1 MKIGEEFMSDRQNE
15 RHDWLKSIAA
25 PYGLD
30 LESVVPA
37 SSDAGFRSYYRV
49 TGAEGQTYIV
59 MDAPP
64 AHEDV
69 RPFIRVTGLF
79 QKANLTVPHIYE
91 QNVEKGFLLLTDL
104 GRETYLDV
112 LNENN
117 ARELMTQAI
126 DALVNWQSISEA
138 GVLPEYDRAELTRE
152 LNLFPEWYISR
163 HRGKTLDERQNA
175 LLKVCFERILQNNLA
190 QAKVFVHRDYMP
202 RNLMVRATDGPGILD
217 YQDALYGPVS
227 YDIASLLRD
236 AFISW
241 GETFVI
247 DMTIRYWEKAKKAG
261 IPVPADFGVFWKD
274 VEWMGLQRHLKI
286 LGIFARINYRD
297 GKPKYLADTPR
308 FINYVRQTAHRYD
321 ELKALLFLID
331 QIEDSVPQYGYT
343 F

>member
-1 MKIGEEFMSDRQNE
+1 MTDRQNE
-15 RHDWLKSIAA
+15 RREWLSGIASKYA
-25 PYGLD
+25 LNV
-30 LESVVPA
+30 ESEAPA
-37 SSDAGFRSYYRV
+37 SSDAGFRSYFRV
-49 TGAEGQTYIV
+49 ADQNGKTFIV

-69 RPFIRVTGLF
+69 RPFIRVTSLF
-79 QKANLTVPHIYE
+79 EKAALTVPHIYE
-91 QNVEKGFLLLTDL
+91 QSPEQGFLLLSDL

-112 LNENN
+112 LNEDN
-117 ARELMTQAI
+117 ARELMTEAI
-126 DALVNWQSISEA
+126 DALVRWQSISEP
-138 GVLPEYDRAELTRE
+138 GVLPEYDRATLTRE
-152 LNLFPEWYISR
+152 LNLFPEWYIAK
-163 HRGKTLDERQNA
+163 HRNKTLDERQSA
-175 LLKVCFERILQNNLA
+175 LLKVCFERILQNNLS

-202 RNLMVRATDGPGILD
+202 RNLMVVPEGGPGILD

-247 DMTIRYWEKAKKAG
+247 DMTIRYWKKARQAG
-261 IPVPADFGVFWKD
+261 IPVPQDFGVFWKD

-286 LGIFARINYRD
+286 LGIFARLNYRD
-297 GKPKYLADTPR
+297 NKPKYLADTPR

-321 ELKALLFLID
+321 ELKALLFLVD

>member
-1 MKIGEEFMSDRQNE
+1 MTDRQNE
-15 RHDWLKSIAA
+15 RREWLSGIASKYA
-25 PYGLD
+25 LNV
-30 LESVVPA
+30 ESEAPA
-37 SSDAGFRSYYRV
+37 SSDAGFRSYFRV
-49 TGAEGQTYIV
+49 ADQNGKTFIV

-69 RPFIRVTGLF
+69 RPFIRVTSLF
-79 QKANLTVPHIYE
+79 EMAALTVPHIYE
-91 QNVEKGFLLLTDL
+91 QNPEQGFLLLSDL
-104 GRETYLDV
+104 GRKTYLDV
-112 LNENN
+112 LNEDN
-117 ARELMTQAI
+117 ARELMTEAI
-126 DALVNWQSISEA
+126 DALVKWQSISEP
-138 GVLPEYDRAELTRE
+138 GVLPEYDRATLTRE
-152 LNLFPEWYISR
+152 LNLFPEWYIAR
-163 HRGKTLDERQNA
+163 HCNKTLDERQSA
-175 LLKVCFERILQNNLA
+175 LLKVCFERILQNNLS

-202 RNLMVRATDGPGILD
+202 RNLMVVPEGGPGILD

-247 DMTIRYWEKAKKAG
+247 DMTIRYWEKARQAG
-261 IPVPADFGVFWKD
+261 IPVPQDFGVFWKD

-286 LGIFARINYRD
+286 LGIFTRLNYRD
-297 GKPKYLADTPR
+297 NKPKYLADTPR

-321 ELKALLFLID
+321 ELKALLFLVD

>member
-1 MKIGEEFMSDRQNE
+1 MTDRQNE
-15 RHDWLKSIAA
+15 RREWLSGIASKYA
-25 PYGLD
+25 LD
-30 LESVVPA
+30 VESEVPA
-37 SSDAGFRSYYRV
+37 SSDAGFRSYFRV
-49 TGAEGQTYIV
+49 ADQNGKTFIV

-69 RPFIRVTGLF
+69 RPFIRVTSLF
-79 QKANLTVPHIYE
+79 EKAALTVPHIYE
-91 QNVEKGFLLLTDL
+91 QSPEQGFLLLSDL

-112 LNENN
+112 LNEDN
-117 ARELMTQAI
+117 ARELMTEAI
-126 DALVNWQSISEA
+126 DALVKWQSISEP
-138 GVLPEYDRAELTRE
+138 GVLPEYDRATLTRE
-152 LNLFPEWYISR
+152 LNLFPEWYIAK
-163 HRGKTLDERQNA
+163 HRNKTLDERQSA
-175 LLKVCFERILQNNLA
+175 LLKVCFERILQNNLS

-202 RNLMVRATDGPGILD
+202 RNLMVVPQGGPGILD

-247 DMTIRYWEKAKKAG
+247 DMTIRYWEKARQAG
-261 IPVPADFGVFWKD
+261 IPVPQDFGVFWKD

-286 LGIFARINYRD
+286 LGIFARLNYRD
-297 GKPKYLADTPR
+297 NKPKYLADTPR

-321 ELKALLFLID
+321 ELKALLFLVD

>member
-1 MKIGEEFMSDRQNE
+1 MTDRQNE
-15 RHDWLKSIAA
+15 RREWLSGIASKYA
-25 PYGLD
+25 LNV
-30 LESVVPA
+30 ESEAPA
-37 SSDAGFRSYYRV
+37 SSDAGFRSYFRV
-49 TGAEGQTYIV
+49 ADQNGKTFIV

-69 RPFIRVTGLF
+69 RPFIRVTSLF
-79 QKANLTVPHIYE
+79 EKAALTVPHIYE
-91 QNVEKGFLLLTDL
+91 QSPEQGFLLLSDL

-112 LNENN
+112 LNEDN
-117 ARELMTQAI
+117 ARELMTEAI
-126 DALVNWQSISEA
+126 DALVRWQSISEP
-138 GVLPEYDRAELTRE
+138 GVLPEYDRATLTRE
-152 LNLFPEWYISR
+152 LNLFPEWYIAK
-163 HRGKTLDERQNA
+163 HRNKTLDERQSA
-175 LLKVCFERILQNNLA
+175 LLKVCFERILQNNLS

-202 RNLMVRATDGPGILD
+202 RNLMVMPEGGPGILD

-247 DMTIRYWEKAKKAG
+247 DMTIRYWEKARQAG
-261 IPVPADFGVFWKD
+261 IPLPQDFGVFWKD

-286 LGIFARINYRD
+286 LGIFARLNYRD
-297 GKPKYLADTPR
+297 NKPKYLADTPR

-321 ELKALLFLID
+321 ELKALLFLVD

>member
-1 MKIGEEFMSDRQNE
+1 MRKDMTDRQKE
-15 RHDWLKSIAA
+15 RREWLSAIASKYA
-25 PYGLD
+25 LD
-30 LESVVPA
+30 VESEVPA
-37 SSDAGFRSYYRV
+37 SSDAGFRSYFRV
-49 TGAEGQTYIV
+49 ADQNGKTFIV

-69 RPFIRVTGLF
+69 RPFIRVTSLF
-79 QKANLTVPHIYE
+79 EKAALTVPHIYE
-91 QNVEKGFLLLTDL
+91 QSPEQGFLLLSDL

-112 LNENN
+112 LNEDN
-117 ARELMTQAI
+117 ARELMTEAI
-126 DALVNWQSISEA
+126 DALVRRQSISEP
-138 GVLPEYDRAELTRE
+138 GVLPEYDRATLTRE
-152 LNLFPEWYISR
+152 LNLFPEWYIAK
-163 HRGKTLDERQNA
+163 HRNKILDERQSA
-175 LLKVCFERILQNNLA
+175 LLKVCFERILQNNLS

-202 RNLMVRATDGPGILD
+202 RNLMVMPQGGPGILD

-247 DMTIRYWEKAKKAG
+247 DMTIRYWEKARQAG
-261 IPVPADFGVFWKD
+261 IPVPQDFGVFWKD

-286 LGIFARINYRD
+286 LGIFARLNYRD
-297 GKPKYLADTPR
+297 NKPKYLADTPR

-321 ELKALLFLID
+321 ELKALLFLVD

>member
-1 MKIGEEFMSDRQNE
+1 MTDRQNE
-15 RHDWLKSIAA
+15 RREWLSGIASKYA
-25 PYGLD
+25 LNV
-30 LESVVPA
+30 ESEAPA
-37 SSDAGFRSYYRV
+37 SSDAGFRSYFRV
-49 TGAEGQTYIV
+49 ADQNGKTFIV

-69 RPFIRVTGLF
+69 RPFIRVTSLF
-79 QKANLTVPHIYE
+79 EKAALTVPHIYE
-91 QNVEKGFLLLTDL
+91 QSPEQGFLLLSDL

-112 LNENN
+112 LNEDN
-117 ARELMTQAI
+117 ARELMTEAI
-126 DALVNWQSISEA
+126 DALVRWQSISEP
-138 GVLPEYDRAELTRE
+138 GVLPEYDRATLTRE
-152 LNLFPEWYISR
+152 LNLFPEWYIAK
-163 HRGKTLDERQNA
+163 HRNKTLDERQSA
-175 LLKVCFERILQNNLA
+175 LLKVCFERILQNNLS

-202 RNLMVRATDGPGILD
+202 RNLMVVPEGGLGILD

-247 DMTIRYWEKAKKAG
+247 DMTIRYWEKARQAG
-261 IPVPADFGVFWKD
+261 IPVPQDFGVFWKD

-286 LGIFARINYRD
+286 LGIFARLNYRD
-297 GKPKYLADTPR
+297 NKPKYLADTPR

-321 ELKALLFLID
+321 ELKALLFLVD

>member
-1 MKIGEEFMSDRQNE
+1 MTDRQNE
-15 RHDWLKSIAA
+15 RREWLSGIASKYA
-25 PYGLD
+25 LNV
-30 LESVVPA
+30 ESEAPA
-37 SSDAGFRSYYRV
+37 SSDAGFRSYFRV
-49 TGAEGQTYIV
+49 ADQNGKTFIV

-69 RPFIRVTGLF
+69 RPFIRVTSLF
-79 QKANLTVPHIYE
+79 EKAALTVPHIYE
-91 QNVEKGFLLLTDL
+91 QSPEQGFLLLSDL

-112 LNENN
+112 LNEDN
-117 ARELMTQAI
+117 ARELMTEAI
-126 DALVNWQSISEA
+126 DALVRWQSISEP
-138 GVLPEYDRAELTRE
+138 GVLPEYDRATLTRE
-152 LNLFPEWYISR
+152 LNLFPEWYIAK
-163 HRGKTLDERQNA
+163 HRNKTLDERQSA
-175 LLKVCFERILQNNLA
+175 LLKVCFERILQNNLS

-202 RNLMVRATDGPGILD
+202 RNLMAVPEGGPGILD

-247 DMTIRYWEKAKKAG
+247 DMTIRYWEKARQAG
-261 IPVPADFGVFWKD
+261 IPVPQDFGVFWKD

-286 LGIFARINYRD
+286 LGIFARLNYRD
-297 GKPKYLADTPR
+297 NKPKYLADTPR

-321 ELKALLFLID
+321 ELKALLFLVD

>member
-1 MKIGEEFMSDRQNE
+1 MTDRQNE
-15 RHDWLKSIAA
+15 RREWLSGIASKYA
-25 PYGLD
+25 LNV
-30 LESVVPA
+30 ESEAPA
-37 SSDAGFRSYYRV
+37 SSDAGFRSYFRV
-49 TGAEGQTYIV
+49 ADQNGKTFIV

-69 RPFIRVTGLF
+69 RPFIRVTSLF
-79 QKANLTVPHIYE
+79 EKAALIVPHIYE
-91 QNVEKGFLLLTDL
+91 QNPEQGFLLLSDL
-104 GRETYLDV
+104 GHKTYLDV
-112 LNENN
+112 LNEDN
-117 ARELMTQAI
+117 ARELMTEAI
-126 DALVNWQSISEA
+126 DALVRWQSISEP
-138 GVLPEYDRAELTRE
+138 GVLPEYDRATLTRE
-152 LNLFPEWYISR
+152 LNLFPEWYIAK
-163 HRGKTLDERQNA
+163 HRNKTLDERQSA
-175 LLKVCFERILQNNLA
+175 LLKVCFERILQNNLS

-202 RNLMVRATDGPGILD
+202 RNLMVMPEGGPGILD

-247 DMTIRYWEKAKKAG
+247 DMTIRYWEKARQAG
-261 IPVPADFGVFWKD
+261 IPVPQDFGVFWKD

-286 LGIFARINYRD
+286 LGIFARLNYRD
-297 GKPKYLADTPR
+297 NKPKYLADTPR

-321 ELKALLFLID
+321 ELKALLFLVD

>member
-1 MKIGEEFMSDRQNE
+1 MGKDMTDRQNE
-15 RHDWLKSIAA
+15 RREWLSGIASKYA
-25 PYGLD
+25 LNV
-30 LESVVPA
+30 ESEAPA
-37 SSDAGFRSYYRV
+37 SSDAGFRSYFRV
-49 TGAEGQTYIV
+49 ADQNGKTFIV

-69 RPFIRVTGLF
+69 RPFIRVTSLF
-79 QKANLTVPHIYE
+79 EKAALTVPHIYE
-91 QNVEKGFLLLTDL
+91 QSPEQGFLLLSDL

-112 LNENN
+112 LNEDN
-117 ARELMTQAI
+117 ARELMTEAI
-126 DALVNWQSISEA
+126 DALVRWQSISEP
-138 GVLPEYDRAELTRE
+138 GVLPEYDRATLTRE
-152 LNLFPEWYISR
+152 LNLFPEWYIAK
-163 HRGKTLDERQNA
+163 HRNKTLDERQSA
-175 LLKVCFERILQNNLA
+175 LLKVCFERILQNNLS

-202 RNLMVRATDGPGILD
+202 RNLMVVPEGGPGILD

-247 DMTIRYWEKAKKAG
+247 DMTIRYWEKARQAG
-261 IPVPADFGVFWKD
+261 IPVPQDFGVFWKD

-286 LGIFARINYRD
+286 LGIFARLNYRD
-297 GKPKYLADTPR
+297 NKPKYLADTPR

-321 ELKALLFLID
+321 ELKALLFLVD

>member
-1 MKIGEEFMSDRQNE
+1 MTDRQNE
-15 RHDWLKSIAA
+15 RREWLSGIASKYA
-25 PYGLD
+25 LNV
-30 LESVVPA
+30 ESEAPA
-37 SSDAGFRSYYRV
+37 SSDAGFRSYFRV
-49 TGAEGQTYIV
+49 ADQNGKTFIV

-69 RPFIRVTGLF
+69 RPFIRVTSLF
-79 QKANLTVPHIYE
+79 EKAALTVPHIYE
-91 QNVEKGFLLLTDL
+91 QSPEQGFLLLSDL

-112 LNENN
+112 LNEDN
-117 ARELMTQAI
+117 ARELMTEAI
-126 DALVNWQSISEA
+126 DALVRWQSISEP
-138 GVLPEYDRAELTRE
+138 GVLPEYDRATLTRE
-152 LNLFPEWYISR
+152 LNLFPEWYIAK
-163 HRGKTLDERQNA
+163 HRNKTLDERQSA
-175 LLKVCFERILQNNLA
+175 LLKVCFERILQNNLS

-202 RNLMVRATDGPGILD
+202 RNLMVVPEGGPGILD

-247 DMTIRYWEKAKKAG
+247 DMTIRYWEKARQAG
-261 IPVPADFGVFWKD
+261 IPVPQDFGVFWKD

-286 LGIFARINYRD
+286 LGIFARLNYRD
-297 GKPKYLADTPR
+297 NKPKYLADTPR

-321 ELKALLFLID
+321 ELKALLFLVD

>member
-1 MKIGEEFMSDRQNE
+1 MTDRQNE
-15 RHDWLKSIAA
+15 RREWLSGIASKYA
-25 PYGLD
+25 LNV
-30 LESVVPA
+30 ESEAPA
-37 SSDAGFRSYYRV
+37 SSDAGFRSYFRV
-49 TGAEGQTYIV
+49 ADQNGKTFIV

-69 RPFIRVTGLF
+69 RPFIRVTSLF
-79 QKANLTVPHIYE
+79 EKAALTVPHIYE
-91 QNVEKGFLLLTDL
+91 QSPEQGFLLLSDL

-112 LNENN
+112 LNEDN
-117 ARELMTQAI
+117 ARELMTEAI
-126 DALVNWQSISEA
+126 DALVRWQSISEP
-138 GVLPEYDRAELTRE
+138 GVLPEYDRATLTRE
-152 LNLFPEWYISR
+152 LNLFPEWYIAK
-163 HRGKTLDERQNA
+163 HRNKILDERQSA
-175 LLKVCFERILQNNLA
+175 LLKVCFERILQNNLS

-202 RNLMVRATDGPGILD
+202 RNLMVMPQGGPGILD

-247 DMTIRYWEKAKKAG
+247 DMTIRYWEKARQAC
-261 IPVPADFGVFWKD
+261 IPVPQDFGVFWKD

-286 LGIFARINYRD
+286 LGIFARLNYRD
-297 GKPKYLADTPR
+297 NKSKYLADTPR
-308 FINYVRQTAHRYD
+308 FINYVCQTAHRYD
-321 ELKALLFLID
+321 ELKALLFLVD

>member
-1 MKIGEEFMSDRQNE
+1 MTDRQNE
-15 RHDWLKSIAA
+15 RREWLSGIASKYA
-25 PYGLD
+25 LNV
-30 LESVVPA
+30 ESEAPA
-37 SSDAGFRSYYRV
+37 SSDAGFRSYFRV
-49 TGAEGQTYIV
+49 ADQNGKTFIV

-69 RPFIRVTGLF
+69 RPFIRVTSLF
-79 QKANLTVPHIYE
+79 EKAALTVPHIYE
-91 QNVEKGFLLLTDL
+91 QSPEQGFLLLSDL

-112 LNENN
+112 LNEDN
-117 ARELMTQAI
+117 ARELMTEAI
-126 DALVNWQSISEA
+126 DALVRWQSISEP
-138 GVLPEYDRAELTRE
+138 GVLPEYDRATLTRE
-152 LNLFPEWYISR
+152 LNLFPEWYIAK
-163 HRGKTLDERQNA
+163 HRNKTLDERQSA
-175 LLKVCFERILQNNLA
+175 LLKVCFERILQNNLS

-202 RNLMVRATDGPGILD
+202 RNLMVMPEGGPGILD

-247 DMTIRYWEKAKKAG
+247 DMTIRYWEKARQAG
-261 IPVPADFGVFWKD
+261 IPVPQDFGVFWKD

-286 LGIFARINYRD
+286 LGIFARLNYRD
-297 GKPKYLADTPR
+297 NKPKYLADTPR

-321 ELKALLFLID
+321 ELKALLFLVD

>member
-1 MKIGEEFMSDRQNE
+1 MTDRQNE
-15 RHDWLKSIAA
+15 RREWLSGIASKYA
-25 PYGLD
+25 LNV
-30 LESVVPA
+30 ESEAPA
-37 SSDAGFRSYYRV
+37 SSDAGFRSYFRV
-49 TGAEGQTYIV
+49 ADQNGKTFIV

-64 AHEDV
+64 A
-69 RPFIRVTGLF
+69 
-79 QKANLTVPHIYE
+79 TVPHIYE
-91 QNVEKGFLLLTDL
+91 QNPEHGFLLLSDL

-112 LNENN
+112 LNEDN
-117 ARELMTQAI
+117 ARELMTEAI
-126 DALVNWQSISEA
+126 DALVKWQSISEP
-138 GVLPEYDRAELTRE
+138 GVLPEYDRATLTRE
-152 LNLFPEWYISR
+152 LNLFPEWYIAK
-163 HRGKTLDERQNA
+163 HRNKILDERQSA
-175 LLKVCFERILQNNLA
+175 LLKVCFERILQNNLS

-202 RNLMVRATDGPGILD
+202 RNLMVVPEGGPGILD

-247 DMTIRYWEKAKKAG
+247 DMTIRYWEKARQAG
-261 IPVPADFGVFWKD
+261 IPVPQDFGVFWKD

-286 LGIFARINYRD
+286 LGIFARLNYRD
-297 GKPKYLADTPR
+297 NKPKYLADTPR

-321 ELKALLFLID
+321 ELKALLFLVD

>member
-1 MKIGEEFMSDRQNE
+1 MQDRQQE
-15 RHDWLKSIAA
+15 RREWLQSISEC
-25 PYGLD
+25 YGLD
-30 LESVVPA
+30 VSGEKPA
-37 SSDAGFRSYYRV
+37 SSDAGFRSYFRV
-49 TGAEGQTYIV
+49 PAADGKTFIV

-69 RPFIRVTGLF
+69 RPFIRVTSLF
-79 QKANLTVPHIYE
+79 EKAALTVPHIYE
-91 QNVEKGFLLLTDL
+91 QNIEKGFLLLSDL
-104 GRETYLDV
+104 GKETYLDV

-117 ARELMTQAI
+117 ARELFTEAI
-126 DALVNWQSISEA
+126 DALVKWQSISEP
-138 GVLPEYDRAELTRE
+138 GVLPAYDRAVLTRE
-152 LNLFPEWYISR
+152 INLFPEWYIAR
-163 HRGKTLDERQNA
+163 HRGKTLDDRQEA

-190 QAKVFVHRDYMP
+190 QASVFVHRDYMP
-202 RNLMVRATDGPGILD
+202 RNLMVRECDGPGILD

-227 YDIASLLRD
+227 YDIASLMRD

-247 DMTIRYWEKAKKAG
+247 DMTIRYWEKARQAG
-261 IPVPADFGVFWKD
+261 IPVPQDFGVFWKD

-286 LGIFARINYRD
+286 LGIFARLNYRD

>member
-1 MKIGEEFMSDRQNE
+1 MTDRQKE
-15 RHDWLKSIAA
+15 RREWLSAIASKYA
-25 PYGLD
+25 LD
-30 LESVVPA
+30 VESEVPA
-37 SSDAGFRSYYRV
+37 SSDAGFRSYFRV
-49 TGAEGQTYIV
+49 ADQNGKTFIV

-69 RPFIRVTGLF
+69 RPFIRVTSLF
-79 QKANLTVPHIYE
+79 EKAALTVPHIYE
-91 QNVEKGFLLLTDL
+91 QSPEQGFLLLSDL

-112 LNENN
+112 LNEDN
-117 ARELMTQAI
+117 ARELMTEAI
-126 DALVNWQSISEA
+126 DALVKWQSISEP
-138 GVLPEYDRAELTRE
+138 GVLPEYDRATLTRE
-152 LNLFPEWYISR
+152 LNLFPEWYIAK
-163 HRGKTLDERQNA
+163 HRNKILDERQSA
-175 LLKVCFERILQNNLA
+175 LLKVCFERILQN
-190 QAKVFVHRDYMP
+190 
-202 RNLMVRATDGPGILD
+202 GPGILD

-247 DMTIRYWEKAKKAG
+247 DMTIRYWEKARQAG
-261 IPVPADFGVFWKD
+261 IPVPQDFGVFWKD

-286 LGIFARINYRD
+286 LGIFARLNYRD
-297 GKPKYLADTPR
+297 NKPKYLADTPR

-321 ELKALLFLID
+321 ELKALLFLVD

>member
-1 MKIGEEFMSDRQNE
+1 MTDRQNE
-15 RHDWLKSIAA
+15 RREWLSGIASKYA
-25 PYGLD
+25 LNV
-30 LESVVPA
+30 ESEAPA
-37 SSDAGFRSYYRV
+37 SSEAGFRSYFRV
-49 TGAEGQTYIV
+49 DDQNGKTFIV

-69 RPFIRVTGLF
+69 RPFIRVTSLF
-79 QKANLTVPHIYE
+79 EKAALTVPHIYE
-91 QNVEKGFLLLTDL
+91 QSPEQGFLLLSDL

-112 LNENN
+112 LNEDN
-117 ARELMTQAI
+117 ARELMTEAI
-126 DALVNWQSISEA
+126 DALVRWQSISEP
-138 GVLPEYDRAELTRE
+138 GVLPEYDRATLTRE
-152 LNLFPEWYISR
+152 LNLFPEWYIAK
-163 HRGKTLDERQNA
+163 HRNKTLDERQSA
-175 LLKVCFERILQNNLA
+175 LLKVCFERILQNNLS

-202 RNLMVRATDGPGILD
+202 RNLMVMPEGGPGILD

-247 DMTIRYWEKAKKAG
+247 DMTIRYWEKARQAG
-261 IPVPADFGVFWKD
+261 IPVPQDFGVFWKD

-286 LGIFARINYRD
+286 LGIFARLNYRD
-297 GKPKYLADTPR
+297 NKPKYLADTPR

-321 ELKALLFLID
+321 ELKALLFLVD

>member
-1 MKIGEEFMSDRQNE
+1 MGKDMTDRQNE
-15 RHDWLKSIAA
+15 RREWLSGIASKYA
-25 PYGLD
+25 LNV
-30 LESVVPA
+30 ESEAPA
-37 SSDAGFRSYYRV
+37 SSDAGFRSYFRV
-49 TGAEGQTYIV
+49 ADQNGKTFIV

-69 RPFIRVTGLF
+69 RPFIRVTSLF
-79 QKANLTVPHIYE
+79 EKAALTVPHIYE
-91 QNVEKGFLLLTDL
+91 QSPEQGFLLLSDL

-112 LNENN
+112 LNEDN
-117 ARELMTQAI
+117 ARELMTEAI
-126 DALVNWQSISEA
+126 DALVRWQSISEP
-138 GVLPEYDRAELTRE
+138 GVLPEYDRATLTRE
-152 LNLFPEWYISR
+152 LNLFPEWYIAK
-163 HRGKTLDERQNA
+163 HRNKTLDERQSA
-175 LLKVCFERILQNNLA
+175 LLKVCFERILQNNLS

-202 RNLMVRATDGPGILD
+202 RNLMVMPEGGPGILD

-247 DMTIRYWEKAKKAG
+247 DMTIRYWEKARQAG
-261 IPVPADFGVFWKD
+261 IPLPQDFGVFWKD

-286 LGIFARINYRD
+286 LGIFARLNYRD
-297 GKPKYLADTPR
+297 NKPKYLADTPR

-321 ELKALLFLID
+321 ELKALLFLVD

>member
-1 MKIGEEFMSDRQNE
+1 MGKDMTDRQNE
-15 RHDWLKSIAA
+15 RREWLSAIASKYA
-25 PYGLD
+25 LD
-30 LESVVPA
+30 VESEAPA
-37 SSDAGFRSYYRV
+37 SSDAGFRSYFRV
-49 TGAEGQTYIV
+49 ADQNGKTFIV

-69 RPFIRVTGLF
+69 RPFIRVTSLF
-79 QKANLTVPHIYE
+79 EKAALTVPHIYE
-91 QNVEKGFLLLTDL
+91 QSPEQGFLLLSDL

-112 LNENN
+112 LNEDN
-117 ARELMTQAI
+117 ARELMTEAI
-126 DALVNWQSISEA
+126 DALVKWQSISEP
-138 GVLPEYDRAELTRE
+138 GVLPEYDRATLTRE
-152 LNLFPEWYISR
+152 LNLFPEWYIAK
-163 HRGKTLDERQNA
+163 HRNKTLDERQSA
-175 LLKVCFERILQNNLA
+175 LLKVCFERILQNNLS

-202 RNLMVRATDGPGILD
+202 RNLMVVPEGGPGILD

-247 DMTIRYWEKAKKAG
+247 DMTIRYWEKARQAC
-261 IPVPADFGVFWKD
+261 IPVPQDFGVFWKD

-286 LGIFARINYRD
+286 LGIFARLNYRD
-297 GKPKYLADTPR
+297 NKPKYLADTPR

-321 ELKALLFLID
+321 ELKALLFLVD

>member
-1 MKIGEEFMSDRQNE
+1 MGKDMTDRQNE
-15 RHDWLKSIAA
+15 RREWLSGIASKYA
-25 PYGLD
+25 LNV
-30 LESVVPA
+30 ESEAPA
-37 SSDAGFRSYYRV
+37 SSDAGFRSYFRV
-49 TGAEGQTYIV
+49 ADQNGKTFIV

-69 RPFIRVTGLF
+69 RPFIRVTSLF
-79 QKANLTVPHIYE
+79 EKAVLTVPHIYE
-91 QNVEKGFLLLTDL
+91 QNPEQGFLLLSDL
-104 GRETYLDV
+104 GHKTYLDV
-112 LNENN
+112 LNEDN
-117 ARELMTQAI
+117 ARELMTEAI
-126 DALVNWQSISEA
+126 DALVRWQSISEPC
-138 GVLPEYDRAELTRE
+138 VLPEYDRATLTRE
-152 LNLFPEWYISR
+152 LNLFPEWYIAK
-163 HRGKTLDERQNA
+163 HRNKTLDERQSA
-175 LLKVCFERILQNNLA
+175 LLKVCFERILQNNLS

-202 RNLMVRATDGPGILD
+202 RNLMVVPEGGPGILD

-247 DMTIRYWEKAKKAG
+247 DMTIRYWEKARQAG
-261 IPVPADFGVFWKD
+261 IPVPQDFGVFWKD

-286 LGIFARINYRD
+286 LGIFARLNYRD
-297 GKPKYLADTPR
+297 NKPKYLADTPR

-321 ELKALLFLID
+321 ELKALLFLVD

>member
-1 MKIGEEFMSDRQNE
+1 MTDRQNE
-15 RHDWLKSIAA
+15 RREWLSGIASKYA
-25 PYGLD
+25 LNV
-30 LESVVPA
+30 ESEAPA
-37 SSDAGFRSYYRV
+37 SSDAGFRSYFRV
-49 TGAEGQTYIV
+49 ADQNGKTFIV

-69 RPFIRVTGLF
+69 RPFIRVTSLF
-79 QKANLTVPHIYE
+79 EKATLTVPHIYE
-91 QNVEKGFLLLTDL
+91 QNPEQGFLLLSDL
-104 GRETYLDV
+104 GRKTYLDV
-112 LNENN
+112 LNEDN
-117 ARELMTQAI
+117 ARELMIEAI
-126 DALVNWQSISEA
+126 DALVRWQSISEP
-138 GVLPEYDRAELTRE
+138 GVLPEYDRATLTRE
-152 LNLFPEWYISR
+152 LNLFPEWYIAK
-163 HRGKTLDERQNA
+163 HRNKTLDERQSA
-175 LLKVCFERILQNNLA
+175 LLKVCFERILQNNLS

-202 RNLMVRATDGPGILD
+202 RNLMVMPEGGPGILD

-247 DMTIRYWEKAKKAG
+247 DMTIRYWEKARQAG
-261 IPVPADFGVFWKD
+261 IPVPQDFGVFWKD

-286 LGIFARINYRD
+286 LGIFARLNYRD
-297 GKPKYLADTPR
+297 NKPKYLADTPR

-321 ELKALLFLID
+321 ELKALLFLVD

>member
-1 MKIGEEFMSDRQNE
+1 MTDRQNE
-15 RHDWLKSIAA
+15 RREWLSGIASKYA
-25 PYGLD
+25 LNV
-30 LESVVPA
+30 ESEAPA
-37 SSDAGFRSYYRV
+37 SSDAGFRSYFRV
-49 TGAEGQTYIV
+49 TDQNGKTFIV

-69 RPFIRVTGLF
+69 RPFIQVTSLF
-79 QKANLTVPHIYE
+79 EKASLTVPHIYE
-91 QNVEKGFLLLTDL
+91 QSPEQGFLLLSDL

-112 LNENN
+112 LNEDN
-117 ARELMTQAI
+117 ARELMTEAI
-126 DALVNWQSISEA
+126 DALVKWQSISEP
-138 GVLPEYDRAELTRE
+138 GVLPEYDRATLTRE
-152 LNLFPEWYISR
+152 LNLFPEWYIAK
-163 HRGKTLDERQNA
+163 HRNKTLDERQSA
-175 LLKVCFERILQNNLA
+175 LLKVCFERILQNNLS

-202 RNLMVRATDGPGILD
+202 RNLMVVPQGGPGILD

-247 DMTIRYWEKAKKAG
+247 DMTIRYWEKARQVG
-261 IPVPADFGVFWKD
+261 IPVPQDFGIFWKD

-286 LGIFARINYRD
+286 LGIFARLNYRD
-297 GKPKYLADTPR
+297 NKPKYLADTPR

-321 ELKALLFLID
+321 ELKALLFLVD

>member
-1 MKIGEEFMSDRQNE
+1 MRKDMTDRQKE
-15 RHDWLKSIAA
+15 RREWLSAIASKYA
-25 PYGLD
+25 LD
-30 LESVVPA
+30 VESEVPA
-37 SSDAGFRSYYRV
+37 SSDAGFRSYFRV
-49 TGAEGQTYIV
+49 ADQNGKTFIV

-69 RPFIRVTGLF
+69 RPFIRVTSLF
-79 QKANLTVPHIYE
+79 EKAALTVPHIYE
-91 QNVEKGFLLLTDL
+91 QSPEQGFLLLSDL

-112 LNENN
+112 LNEDN
-117 ARELMTQAI
+117 ARELMTEAI
-126 DALVNWQSISEA
+126 DALVRWQSISEP
-138 GVLPEYDRAELTRE
+138 GVLPEYDRATLTRE
-152 LNLFPEWYISR
+152 LNLFPEWYIAK
-163 HRGKTLDERQNA
+163 HRNKTLDERQSA
-175 LLKVCFERILQNNLA
+175 LLKVCFERILQNNLS

-202 RNLMVRATDGPGILD
+202 RNLMVVPEGGPGILD

-247 DMTIRYWEKAKKAG
+247 DMTIRYWEKARQAG
-261 IPVPADFGVFWKD
+261 IPVPQDFGVFWKD

-286 LGIFARINYRD
+286 LGIFARLNYRD
-297 GKPKYLADTPR
+297 NKPKYLADTPR

-321 ELKALLFLID
+321 ELKALLFLVD

>member
-1 MKIGEEFMSDRQNE
+1 MTDRQNE
-15 RHDWLKSIAA
+15 RREWLSGIASKYA
-25 PYGLD
+25 LD
-30 LESVVPA
+30 VESEVPA
-37 SSDAGFRSYYRV
+37 SSDAGFRSYFRV
-49 TGAEGQTYIV
+49 ADQNGKTFIV

-69 RPFIRVTGLF
+69 RPFIRVTSLF
-79 QKANLTVPHIYE
+79 EKAALTVPHIYE
-91 QNVEKGFLLLTDL
+91 QSPEQGFLLLSDL

-112 LNENN
+112 LNEDN
-117 ARELMTQAI
+117 ARELMTEAI
-126 DALVNWQSISEA
+126 DALVRWQSISEP
-138 GVLPEYDRAELTRE
+138 GVLPEYDRATLTRE
-152 LNLFPEWYISR
+152 LNLFPEWYIAK
-163 HRGKTLDERQNA
+163 HRNKTLDERQSA
-175 LLKVCFERILQNNLA
+175 LLKVCFERILQNNLS

-202 RNLMVRATDGPGILD
+202 RNLMVVPEGGPGILD

-247 DMTIRYWEKAKKAG
+247 DMTIRYWEKARQAG
-261 IPVPADFGVFWKD
+261 IPVPQDFGVFWKD

-286 LGIFARINYRD
+286 LGIFARLNYRD
-297 GKPKYLADTPR
+297 NKPKYLADTPR

-321 ELKALLFLID
+321 ELKALLFLVD

>member
-1 MKIGEEFMSDRQNE
+1 MTDRQKE
-15 RHDWLKSIAA
+15 RREWLSAIASKYA
-25 PYGLD
+25 LD
-30 LESVVPA
+30 VESEVPA
-37 SSDAGFRSYYRV
+37 SSDAGFRSYFRV
-49 TGAEGQTYIV
+49 ADQNGKTFIV

-69 RPFIRVTGLF
+69 RPFIRVTSLF
-79 QKANLTVPHIYE
+79 EKAALTVPHIYE
-91 QNVEKGFLLLTDL
+91 QSPEQGFLLLSDL

-112 LNENN
+112 LNEDN
-117 ARELMTQAI
+117 ARELMTEAI
-126 DALVNWQSISEA
+126 DALVRWQSISEP
-138 GVLPEYDRAELTRE
+138 GVLPEYDRATLTRE
-152 LNLFPEWYISR
+152 LNLFPEWYIAK
-163 HRGKTLDERQNA
+163 HRNKTLDERQSA
-175 LLKVCFERILQNNLA
+175 LLKVCFERILQNNLS

-202 RNLMVRATDGPGILD
+202 RNLMVVSEGGPGILD

-247 DMTIRYWEKAKKAG
+247 DMTIRYWEKARQAG
-261 IPVPADFGVFWKD
+261 IPVPQDFGVFWKD

-286 LGIFARINYRD
+286 LGIFARLNYRD
-297 GKPKYLADTPR
+297 NKPKYLADTPR

-321 ELKALLFLID
+321 ELKALLFLVD

>member
-1 MKIGEEFMSDRQNE
+1 MTDRQKE
-15 RHDWLKSIAA
+15 RRKWLSAIASKYA
-25 PYGLD
+25 LD
-30 LESVVPA
+30 VESEVPA
-37 SSDAGFRSYYRV
+37 SSDAGFRSYFRV
-49 TGAEGQTYIV
+49 ADQNGKTFIV

-69 RPFIRVTGLF
+69 RPFIRVTSLF
-79 QKANLTVPHIYE
+79 EKAALTVPHIYE
-91 QNVEKGFLLLTDL
+91 QSPEQGFLLLSDL
-104 GRETYLDV
+104 GRKTYLDV
-112 LNENN
+112 LNEDN
-117 ARELMTQAI
+117 ARELMTEAI
-126 DALVNWQSISEA
+126 DALVKWQSISEP
-138 GVLPEYDRAELTRE
+138 GVLPEYDRATLTRE
-152 LNLFPEWYISR
+152 LNLFPEWYIAK
-163 HRGKTLDERQNA
+163 HRNKTLDERQSA
-175 LLKVCFERILQNNLA
+175 LLKVCFERILQNNLS

-202 RNLMVRATDGPGILD
+202 RNLMVVPEGGPGILD

-247 DMTIRYWEKAKKAG
+247 DMTIRYWEKARQAG
-261 IPVPADFGVFWKD
+261 IPVPQDFGVFWKD

-286 LGIFARINYRD
+286 LGIFARLNYRD
-297 GKPKYLADTPR
+297 NKPKYLADTPR

-321 ELKALLFLID
+321 ELKALLFLVD

>member
-1 MKIGEEFMSDRQNE
+1 MGKDMTDRQNE
-15 RHDWLKSIAA
+15 RREWLSGIASKYA
-25 PYGLD
+25 LNV
-30 LESVVPA
+30 ESEAPA
-37 SSDAGFRSYYRV
+37 SSDAGFRSYFRV
-49 TGAEGQTYIV
+49 ADQNGKTFVV

-69 RPFIRVTGLF
+69 RPFIQVTSLF
-79 QKANLTVPHIYE
+79 EKAALTVPHIYE
-91 QNVEKGFLLLTDL
+91 QNPEQGFLLLSDL
-104 GRETYLDV
+104 GRKTYLDV
-112 LNENN
+112 LNEDN
-117 ARELMTQAI
+117 ARELMTEAI
-126 DALVNWQSISEA
+126 DALVKWQSISEP
-138 GVLPEYDRAELTRE
+138 GVLPEYDRATLTRE
-152 LNLFPEWYISR
+152 LNLFPEWYIAK
-163 HRGKTLDERQNA
+163 HRNKTLDERQSA
-175 LLKVCFERILQNNLA
+175 LLKVCFERILQNNLS

-202 RNLMVRATDGPGILD
+202 RNLMVMPEGGPGILD

-247 DMTIRYWEKAKKAG
+247 DMTIRYWEKARQAG
-261 IPVPADFGVFWKD
+261 IPVPQDFGVFWKD

-286 LGIFARINYRD
+286 LGIFARLNYRD
-297 GKPKYLADTPR
+297 NKPKYLADTPR

-321 ELKALLFLID
+321 ELKALLFLVD

>member
-1 MKIGEEFMSDRQNE
+1 MTDRQNE
-15 RHDWLKSIAA
+15 RHEWLSGIASKYA
-25 PYGLD
+25 LD
-30 LESVVPA
+30 VESEAPA
-37 SSDAGFRSYYRV
+37 SSDAGFRSYFRV
-49 TGAEGQTYIV
+49 TDQNGKTFIV

-69 RPFIRVTGLF
+69 RPFIQVTSLF
-79 QKANLTVPHIYE
+79 EKASLTVPHIYE
-91 QNVEKGFLLLTDL
+91 QSPEQGFLLLSDL

-112 LNENN
+112 LNEDN
-117 ARELMTQAI
+117 ARELMTEAF
-126 DALVNWQSISEA
+126 DALVKWQSISEP
-138 GVLPEYDRAELTRE
+138 GVLPEYDRATLTRE
-152 LNLFPEWYISR
+152 LNLFPEWYIAK
-163 HRGKTLDERQNA
+163 HRNKTLDERQSA
-175 LLKVCFERILQNNLA
+175 LLKVCFERILQNNLS

-202 RNLMVRATDGPGILD
+202 RNLMVVPQGGPGILD

-247 DMTIRYWEKAKKAG
+247 DMTIRYWEKARQAG
-261 IPVPADFGVFWKD
+261 IPVPQDFGIFWKD

-286 LGIFARINYRD
+286 LGIFARLNYRD
-297 GKPKYLADTPR
+297 NKPKYLADTPR

-321 ELKALLFLID
+321 ELKALLFLVD

>member
-1 MKIGEEFMSDRQNE
+1 MTDRQNE
-15 RHDWLKSIAA
+15 RREWLSGIASKYA
-25 PYGLD
+25 LNV
-30 LESVVPA
+30 ESEVPA
-37 SSDAGFRSYYRV
+37 SSDAGFRSYFRV
-49 TGAEGQTYIV
+49 ADQNGKTFIV

-69 RPFIRVTGLF
+69 RPFIRVTSLF
-79 QKANLTVPHIYE
+79 ENAALTVPHIYE
-91 QNVEKGFLLLTDL
+91 QNPEQGFLLLSDL
-104 GRETYLDV
+104 GRKTYLDV
-112 LNENN
+112 LNEDN
-117 ARELMTQAI
+117 ARELMTEAI
-126 DALVNWQSISEA
+126 DALVKWQSISEP
-138 GVLPEYDRAELTRE
+138 GVLPEYDRATLTRE
-152 LNLFPEWYISR
+152 LNLFPEWYIAK
-163 HRGKTLDERQNA
+163 HRNKTLDERQSA
-175 LLKVCFERILQNNLA
+175 LLKVCFERILQNNLS

-202 RNLMVRATDGPGILD
+202 RNLMVVPEGGPGILD

-247 DMTIRYWEKAKKAG
+247 DMTIRYWEKARQAG
-261 IPVPADFGVFWKD
+261 IPVPQDFGVFWKD

-286 LGIFARINYRD
+286 LGIFARLNYRD
-297 GKPKYLADTPR
+297 NKPKYLADTPR

-321 ELKALLFLID
+321 ELKALLFLVD

>member
-1 MKIGEEFMSDRQNE
+1 MQDRQQE
-15 RHDWLKSIAA
+15 RREWLQSISER
-25 PYGLD
+25 YGLD
-30 LESVVPA
+30 VSGEKPA
-37 SSDAGFRSYYRV
+37 SSDAGFRSYFRV
-49 TGAEGQTYIV
+49 PTADGKTFIV

-69 RPFIRVTGLF
+69 RPFIRVTSLF
-79 QKANLTVPHIYE
+79 EKAALTVPHIYE
-91 QNVEKGFLLLTDL
+91 QNIEKGFLLLSDL
-104 GRETYLDV
+104 GKETYLDV

-117 ARELMTQAI
+117 ARELFTEAI
-126 DALVNWQSISEA
+126 DALVKWQSISEP
-138 GVLPEYDRAELTRE
+138 GVLPAYDRAVLTRE
-152 LNLFPEWYISR
+152 INLFPEWYIAR
-163 HRGKTLDERQNA
+163 HRGKTLDDRQQA

-190 QAKVFVHRDYMP
+190 QACVFVHRDYMP
-202 RNLMVRATDGPGILD
+202 RNLMVREGDGPGILD

-227 YDIASLLRD
+227 YDIASLMRD

-241 GETFVI
+241 GETYVI
-247 DMTIRYWEKAKKAG
+247 DMTIRYWEKARKAG
-261 IPVPADFGVFWKD
+261 IPVPKDFGVFWKD
-274 VEWMGLQRHLKI
+274 VEWMGLQRHLKV
-286 LGIFARINYRD
+286 LGIFARLNYRD